1 MPNKGLTAGDL
12 IDACYMY
19 AINGKNLT
27 KTDLKREIGRLELD
41 DMFWIPNKCRTY
53 GSDCN
58 KNKNL
63 II

>member
-1 MPNKGLTAGDL
+1 MPNKALTAGYL

-41 DMFWIPNKCRTY
+41 DMFWIPTD
-53 GSDCN
+53 SEL
-58 KNKNL
+58 L
-63 II
+63 ILITIKKQN